1 MTAIETLA
9 AEGQASLFLIFAGVV
24 LVILLIGAFWYGSRR
39 RRREVPP
46 TEQNPVAQSRADGES
61 PSPVKAGVLD
71 GPGGAGLIGEED
83 RHRRWVSPARLR
95 SHDVQPL
102 RPIARPTT

>member
-39 RRREVPP
+39 RRREAPP
-46 TEQNPVAQSRADGES
+46 AELNPVAQRREYSWQAPEEHARDQKDQVATKGPRRGPVGEATL
-61 PSPVKAGVLD
+61 AGS
-71 GPGGAGLIGEED
+71 
-83 RHRRWVSPARLR
+83 RHRP
-95 SHDVQPL
+95 
-102 RPIARPTT
+102 RPPWQDLSSAACG

>member
-1 MTAIETLA
+1 MTAIETFA

-46 TEQNPVAQSRADGES
+46 TEQNPVAQRRADS
-61 PSPVKAGVLD
+61 WQTP
-71 GPGGAGLIGEED
+71 EE
-83 RHRRWVSPARLR
+83 HAR
-95 SHDVQPL
+95 DEKDQEYP
-102 RPIARPTT
+102 RP

>member
-39 RRREVPP
+39 RRREASPA
-46 TEQNPVAQSRADGES
+46 EQNPVAQRR
-61 PSPVKAGVLD
+61 
-71 GPGGAGLIGEED
+71 ED
-83 RHRRWVSPARLR
+83 SWQTPDEHARDQKDQE
-95 SHDVQPL
+95 HP
-102 RPIARPTT
+102 RP

>member
-1 MTAIETLA
+1 MTGIEILA

-46 TEQNPVAQSRADGES
+46 TEQNPAAQRREDSWQT
-61 PSPVKAGVLD
+61 P
-71 GPGGAGLIGEED
+71 EEHVRD
-83 RHRRWVSPARLR
+83 QEAQEYP
-95 SHDVQPL
+95 
-102 RPIARPTT
+102 RP

>member
-9 AEGQASLFLIFAGVV
+9 AEGQASLFLMFAGVV

-46 TEQNPVAQSRADGES
+46 TEQNPVTQRRADS
-61 PSPVKAGVLD
+61 WQTP
-71 GPGGAGLIGEED
+71 EEHGRDQKDQEYPD
-83 RHRRWVSPARLR
+83 RE
-95 SHDVQPL
+95 
-102 RPIARPTT
+102 

>member
-46 TEQNPVAQSRADGES
+46 TEQNPVAQRRADS
-61 PSPVKAGVLD
+61 WQTP
-71 GPGGAGLIGEED
+71 EE
-83 RHRRWVSPARLR
+83 HAR
-95 SHDVQPL
+95 DQKDQEYP
-102 RPIARPTT
+102 RP

>member
-46 TEQNPVAQSRADGES
+46 PEQSSVAHRRADS
-61 PSPVKAGVLD
+61 WQTP
-71 GPGGAGLIGEED
+71 EE
-83 RHRRWVSPARLR
+83 HAR
-95 SHDVQPL
+95 DQKDQEYP
-102 RPIARPTT
+102 RP